1 MESVRMGV
9 KMLILYNRCRCTLSW
24 NLGIIPKSANFKEDI
39 SSQHRWLS
47 FTEFYVTLTEI
58 VFILSILIP
67 LIGEGNGSSLQ
78 YSCLEN
84 PVDRGAWWAAVHRV
98 AQSQTRLKWLSMHAC
113 IGKRNGKPL
122 QFLAWIIPGTKKP
135 GGLPSMG
142 SHSDGHDW
150 SDLTA
155 AAAIKNY
162 KLDWYGSLK
171 LALQRG
177 GGGAGGGLVAKS
189 CPAPATP

>member
-1 MESVRMGV
+1 MGV

-67 LIGEGNGSSLQ
+67 LIGEGNGRSLQ

-98 AQSQTRLKWLSMHAC
+98 AQSQTRLK
-113 IGKRNGKPL
+113 
-122 QFLAWIIPGTKKP
+122 
-135 GGLPSMG
+135 
-142 SHSDGHDW
+142 
-150 SDLTA
+150 
-155 AAAIKNY
+155 
-162 KLDWYGSLK
+162 
-171 LALQRG
+171 
-177 GGGAGGGLVAKS
+177 
-189 CPAPATP
+189 